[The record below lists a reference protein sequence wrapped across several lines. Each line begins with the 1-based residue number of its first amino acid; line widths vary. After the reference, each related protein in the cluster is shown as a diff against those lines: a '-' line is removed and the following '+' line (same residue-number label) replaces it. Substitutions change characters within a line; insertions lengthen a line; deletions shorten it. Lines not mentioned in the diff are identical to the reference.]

1 MKLLSDLLYKVKLEE
16 IQGSTHMAISSV
28 VFDSRKVKKDSLFVA
43 TGGTQSDGHNFIDK
57 AIESGAIAIV
67 CEKFPEKL
75 KEEVT
80 YVKVKNSSYALGI
93 IACNYFDNPS
103 EKIKLVGVTGTNGK
117 TTTVT
122 LLFNLFKLLGYS
134 VGLLS
139 TVQNKIN
146 NNVIP
151 STHTTPDPV
160 SLNELLNAMVEQGCE
175 YAFMEVSSHAVVQH
189 RIAGVQFAGAV
200 FSNITHDHL
209 DYHKTFD
216 EYIKAKKMFFDHLSA
231 DAFALV
237 NKDDRNG
244 MVMLQNTKAHKHT
257 YSLRSVSDFKCKVLE
272 NQLSGLLLQIDGKD
286 IWVKLIGSFNAYNVL
301 AVYATAV
308 LLKQDQTNTLTAISS
323 LNSVEGR
330 FQYFKS
336 PNGVIGIVDYA
347 HTPDALK
354 NVLETIKDIRTGNE
368 KVITLVGCG
377 GDRDTTKRPVMAAIA
392 CEYST
397 KVILTSD
404 NPRSED
410 PEEILDQ
417 MQKGINPVDA
427 KKTLRIADRKEAI
440 KTALSLSHAGDI
452 ILVAGKGHE
461 KYQEIKGVKHPFDD
475 FEILKEAIKTL
486 GV

>member
-1 MKLLSDLLYKVKLEE
+1 
-16 IQGSTHMAISSV
+16 MAVSSV
-28 VFDSRKVKKDSLFVA
+28 ALDSRKVKKDSLFVA
-43 TGGTQSDGHNFIDK
+43 TAGTTVDGHSFIDK
-57 AIESGAIAIV
+57 AIELGAIAIV
-67 CEKFPEKL
+67 CERLPDNR
-75 KEEVT
+75 KENVT
-80 YVKVKNSSYALGI
+80 YVKVNDSSYALGI
-93 IACNYFDNPS
+93 ISCNYFENPS
-103 EKIKLVGVTGTNGK
+103 AKLKLVGVTGTNGK

-122 LLFNLFKLLGYS
+122 LLFNLFRSLGYA

-146 NNVIP
+146 NTVIP
-151 STHTTPDPV
+151 ATHTTPDALT
-160 SLNELLNAMVEQGCE
+160 LNELLHSMVEQGCE
-175 YAFMEVSSHAVVQH
+175 YAFMEVSSHAIVQN
-189 RIAGVQFAGAV
+189 RIAGLVFTGAV

-216 EYIKAKKMFFDHLSA
+216 EYIRAKKLFFDHLPST
-231 DAFALV
+231 AFALT

-244 MVMLQNTKAHKHT
+244 SVMVQNTRAEKFT
-257 YSLRSVSDFKCKVLE
+257 YSLKSLSDFKCKVME
-272 NQLSGLLLQIDGKD
+272 NHLNGLFLQIDGKD
-286 IWVKLIGSFNAYNVL
+286 VWVKLIGSFNAYNVL

-308 LLKQDQTNTLTAISS
+308 LLKQDKTNVLTALSN

-330 FQYFKS
+330 FQYVKS
-336 PNGVIGIVDYA
+336 EHGVIGIVDYA

-368 KVITLVGCG
+368 QVITLVGCG
-377 GDRDTTKRPVMAAIA
+377 GDRDNAKRPVMAAIA

-410 PEEILDQ
+410 PESILDQ
-417 MQKGINPVDA
+417 MQKGINPVDVR
-427 KKTLRIADRKEAI
+427 KTLRITDRKEAI
-440 KTALSLSHAGDI
+440 KTALSLCKSGDI

-475 FEILKEAIKTL
+475 FEILKETIKTL